1 MSGRHAAYMYVVM
14 RELRVPSP
22 NFVVSTSPDNTH
34 DRTPQLLSVWH
45 SLRAAQDE
53 LLAED
58 GRIAVGPS
66 GIAWI
71 TALFQRTV
79 HNEVLD
85 GYTFVD
91 PASPSQEVEI
101 TTFIEKVKLSDRCL
115 GHPRGG

>member
-1 MSGRHAAYMYVVM
+1 MSNRYAAYIYVVM
-14 RELRVPSP
+14 RELRVPSQ
-22 NFVVSTSPDNTH
+22 NYVMSTSPDNTH
-34 DRTPQLLSVWH
+34 KRTPQVISAWH

-53 LLAED
+53 LVAEN

-79 HNEVLD
+79 DDEVLD

-91 PASPSQEVEI
+91 PASPTQEVEI
-101 TTFIEKVKLSDRCL
+101 TMFIEKVRLCDRCL